1 MENIRINTTQNV
13 ALDYEAAGV
22 GYRILAALLDGVF
35 IVVYFGIMAFLF
47 GALGFNYFLDDHQY
61 LAYALIILLSLP
73 ILLYHFLSES
83 FMNGQSLGKKV
94 LGIKVVKLD
103 GTQPGL
109 GSYFVRS
116 IMRVIDIQI
125 SNGVV
130 ALISIAV
137 TDKSQ
142 RLGDMAA
149 GTTVIKL
156 GSKVTLRDTILY
168 KQIDDYKIS
177 FEQVSLLNDKDI
189 DIIKDVLQHSL
200 ANNKPQNLKVLA
212 DKVKTKMAVET
223 NLNNELFLKTVLID
237 YSHYQF
243 EK

>member
-1 MENIRINTTQNV
+1 MQ
-13 ALDYEAAGV
+13 
-22 GYRILAALLDGVF
+22 ILVKNF
-35 IVVYFGIMAFLF
+35 
-47 GALGFNYFLDDHQY
+47 
-61 LAYALIILLSLP
+61 
-73 ILLYHFLSES
+73 
-83 FMNGQSLGKKV
+83 